1 MKAMR
6 VTPGEELPG
15 RINRHSASCSAT
27 PREADVEGPERPDA
41 EEIARRYREGY
52 SDTSALD
59 EEMEGWGSE
68 GTWPEEWR

>member
-15 RINRHSASCSAT
+15 RIDGHSASCSAA
-27 PREADVEGPERPDA
+27 PREADVEGPEP
-41 EEIARRYREGY
+41 EEIVRRYRAGY

-59 EEMEGWGSE
+59 EELEGWSSE
-68 GTWPEEWR
+68 GSGPQE